1 MLEPSIKKLIGKFLC
16 LALLISC
23 LVIFS
28 RESTK
33 SLLAASQA
41 GQEPA
46 KPPIISIAPQDGM
59 PLRIVN
65 SFPESLGPDGFRIRL
80 IMQNQGDKQ
89 IRAFA
94 VIADNVLSGGVQ
106 STRAEFVNLTNPASV
121 LQPSQVR
128 DVNIGYGTG
137 ELPETVRLAVDFVEF
152 SDGSTTGLDVHNSR
166 AMLAGMREGAK
177 KEKQQLRD
185 LLKRKGP
192 SAVLESTEADPA
204 SDPEPTISPKPS
216 AEWLEGFRSGVGSI
230 RHRIKE
236 AAQAGGLKQI
246 ELELAKPFD
255 LAEGN

>member
-1 MLEPSIKKLIGKFLC
+1 VVEPGMKKLIGKFLC

-23 LVIFS
+23 LLIFS

-33 SLLAASQA
+33 SLLAAPQA

-46 KPPIISIAPQDGM
+46 KPPVISIAPQDGM

-65 SFPESLGPDGFRIRL
+65 SFPESLGPDDFRIRL

-89 IRAFA
+89 IRAFT
-94 VIADNVLSGGVQ
+94 VIADNISGGIQ
-106 STRAEFVNLTNPASV
+106 STRIEFVNLTNSTI
-121 LQPSQVR
+121 LSRPSQTEEVTI
-128 DVNIGYGTG
+128 DYSGGQ
-137 ELPETVRLAVDFVEF
+137 LPETVRLAVDFVEF
-152 SDGSTTGLDVHNSR
+152 SDGSMSGPDVHNSR

-177 KEKQQLRD
+177 REKQRLRD

-192 SAVLESTEADPA
+192 SAVLELTEADPA
-204 SDPEPTISPKPS
+204 SDPEPAISSKPS

-230 RHRIKE
+230 RHRIKQ
-236 AAQAGGLKQI
+236 AAQANGPKQI

-255 LAEGN
+255 LTEEN